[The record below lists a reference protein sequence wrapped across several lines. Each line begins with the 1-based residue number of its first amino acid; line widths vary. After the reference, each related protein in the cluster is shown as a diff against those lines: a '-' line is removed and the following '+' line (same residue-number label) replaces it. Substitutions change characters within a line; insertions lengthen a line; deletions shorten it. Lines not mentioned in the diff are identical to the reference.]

1 MASTAAMKCRN
12 GLPRTYQLL
21 AAAAAGAP
29 TCGPGQNSFTTALC
43 DSLQELLIEA
53 NGGTFLLTQL
63 CERINTKR
71 KAQACLSWDRLQAF
85 KRTVQLGRLEQ
96 APNLEDSFCNE
107 EPELSSLYLRLSFKK
122 SDLENDQIERL
133 AEQLPHACHEAKVL
147 LRRIDWVRMTT
158 TKQKPARIPRTH
170 HDMSFRDEEGSDLE
184 DQAGECFDAD
194 GNNAFDPQTAHLY
207 KVLRSVDA
215 RQRWQS
221 TLRTVNATQ
230 NATHRWQSI
239 VRRKHDNKL
248 QLLKDR
254 RENLPYI
261 SAWVIYLKLSSLLL
275 IFGLLFFRED
285 STGLILWGVFVALML
300 VYGPCRVT
308 CIRRLSKVEIEE
320 ARGVSR
326 RC

>member
-21 AAAAAGAP
+21 AATAAGAP

-43 DSLQELLIEA
+43 DSLQDLLEEA
-53 NGGTFLLTQL
+53 KGGTFLLTQL

-71 KAQACLSWDRLQAF
+71 KAQACLSWDRLQGF
-85 KRTVQLGRLEQ
+85 KRTVQLGHLEP

-107 EPELSSLYLRLSFKK
+107 EPELTSLLLRFSFKN

-147 LRRIDWVRMTT
+147 LRRIDWIRMTT
-158 TKQKPARIPRTH
+158 TKQKPDRNPRTL
-170 HDMSFRDEEGSDLE
+170 HDVPFRNQEEIDLE
-184 DQAGECFDAD
+184 DQAVELFDAD
-194 GNNAFDPQTAHLY
+194 GNSVFDPQNAHLY
-207 KVLRSVDA
+207 KVLRPVNA

-221 TLRTVNATQ
+221 TLMTV

-239 VRRKHDNKL
+239 VRKKHDNKL
-248 QLLKDR
+248 QLLKDS
-254 RENLPYI
+254 REKLPYV

-275 IFGLLFFRED
+275 MFGLLFFRED
-285 STGLILWGVFVALML
+285 RTGLILWGVFVALML
-300 VYGPCRVT
+300 VYGPCSVRVFDD
-308 CIRRLSKVEIEE
+308 CLKQK
-320 ARGVSR
+320 
-326 RC
+326 